1 MWFELVLMVLFMVLL
16 QVNGKL
22 YPLAKIQLGKMGA
35 LHPANRLAA
44 YLTGRVGSNKKQQ
57 VPSSSKPPQNQGSR
71 PARQTALPA
80 SCVVPGPAVKPPP
93 RSQPSV
99 KVLTI
104 PTTPTGELPQGLT
117 LIA

>member
-1 MWFELVLMVLFMVLL
+1 MVLLMVLL

-57 VPSSSKPPQNQGSR
+57 APSSSSAPSKPPQNQGSR
-71 PARQTALPA
+71 PARKTALPA